1 MILTI
6 FGYLAN
12 EKWLYQQV
20 IDHHLADDP
29 NPADFDDDEEYEDVL
44 EDQRTSA
51 MTRVAERL
59 RKETGIDE
67 LRLQAVWVAT
77 GQTMLCWQL
86 PGRMR
91 AARRQQEDERRLR
104 SLHHTISA
112 GGSFE
117 EPKYHASHNGS
128 LPPVL
133 QKTQPSSA
141 LDAMRL

>member
-1 MILTI
+1 MVLKV

-12 EKWLYQQV
+12 ERWLYQQV

-29 NPADFDDDEEYEDVL
+29 NPADFDDDREYEDVL

-59 RKETGIDE
+59 RTETGIDE
-67 LRLQAVWVAT
+67 LRLQAVWVAG
-77 GQTMLCWQL
+77 GQSMLFWQL

-91 AARRQQEDERRLR
+91 AIRRQQEDERRLR
-104 SLHHTISA
+104 RLHHIISA
-112 GGSFE
+112 GDSFE
-117 EPKYHASHNGS
+117 EPKYHASHDGS
-128 LPPVL
+128 LPQAL
-133 QKTQPSSA
+133 QKTQLSSA